1 MVLHR
6 AGPPVRRPYSGGV
19 TGIEGV
25 GATAASHGGAVTLAR
40 ADTPHGEVALRRR
53 GEVLELVVDGAFAMD
68 TVDTSTEVAL
78 ADRALRRHRSP
89 HRVLVGGLGLGM
101 TTRAVLADPRVRH
114 ADVVE
119 LAAPLVGWARSGLA
133 PELSGLEG
141 ERCTLHVADV
151 HDVLVGNSEPRGP
164 WDVVL
169 LDVDNGPDFLVHA
182 SNAPLYQPAGL
193 AAARSAL
200 RPGGLLVVWSSH
212 LAPSLLAALR
222 AVAGDRDEVAEDVIG
237 VEREGRVFRYA
248 QYSLAL
254 PSDAERMAP

>member
-6 AGPPVRRPYSGGV
+6 ADPPVRRPYSGGV
-19 TGIEGV
+19 TGIRAVAG
-25 GATAASHGGAVTLAR
+25 GLAGHPGAVTLAR

-53 GEVLELVVDGAFAMD
+53 GAVLELVVDGAFAMD

-78 ADRALRRHRSP
+78 AERALRRHRSP

-101 TTRAVLADPRVRH
+101 TARAVLADPRVRH

-119 LAAPLVGWARSGLA
+119 LAPPLVGWARSGLV
-133 PELSGLEG
+133 PELAGLEG

-151 HDVLVGNSEPRGP
+151 LDVLARRRAPRGP

-182 SNAPLYQPAGL
+182 SNAPLY
-193 AAARSAL
+193 AAARAWRQPARRCARAACSWCGPRTW
-200 RPGGLLVVWSSH
+200 RPACSRPCARSRATATRSPRTSSR
-212 LAPSLLAALR
+212 SSGRAA
-222 AVAGDRDEVAEDVIG
+222 A
-237 VEREGRVFRYA
+237 FRYA
-248 QYSLAL
+248 LYSLAR
-254 PSDAERMAP
+254 AARR